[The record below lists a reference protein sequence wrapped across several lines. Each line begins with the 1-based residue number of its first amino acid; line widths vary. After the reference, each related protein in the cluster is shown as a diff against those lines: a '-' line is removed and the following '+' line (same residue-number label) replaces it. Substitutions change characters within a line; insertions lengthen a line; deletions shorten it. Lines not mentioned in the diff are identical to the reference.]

1 MGATQTDTLTVLY
14 VDPDAEHRQ
23 KVATE
28 VNAAGIRL
36 RFVTDLANLIRA
48 LRLLQPQL
56 VLLHAEVRS
65 PLTVRVLELLASDS
79 GFGQVPVVC
88 LCQDVSDRPFL
99 PQMRTGIV
107 SLLEKPFDPV
117 RHLAALR
124 TLHKN
129 LTVRSGNASGHA
141 ESRDLTALVE
151 HLRRA
156 LRTGTLT
163 IGEGEAVFE
172 RGLLK
177 SARSGDLRGVE
188 ALLAMAATA
197 QSAWTFSEGQVPA
210 APPEELPPAKAERV
224 EELPVLL
231 VDDDQSLCRMFA
243 ALLGRHGLEVQTAA
257 DGFAG
262 FEAVVQNR
270 FELVIADL
278 DMPRMDGWGMLR
290 KLHADF
296 RTRELPVV
304 FLSCHDDY
312 RDTLR
317 ALDAGAQGYL
327 SKSTRPEILAQ
338 QLREALKD
346 RIELRQSLQ
355 SGHTVDLQIGKL
367 GPQWILRE
375 IARRGLS
382 GRIEAHDAW
391 ALYRITF
398 WSGRP
403 VHAFAQAGRHEAEGA
418 RAFNAFIASNGAS
431 GTFERGEF
439 PAKETLGEDLEA
451 LIARACTVLNENE
464 ARVREGLLIKANGV
478 EVNPELYTLYC
489 RVGPRQWLE
498 TARLI
503 CEEKLPPREIIS
515 RVDASPIE
523 VEETL
528 KDLVRRGVVSLRS

>member
-1 MGATQTDTLTVLY
+1 MSATQSDTFTVLY

-23 KVATE
+23 RVATE
-28 VNAAGIRL
+28 VNAAGVRL

-56 VLLHAEVRS
+56 VLLNAEVRS
-65 PLTVRVLELLASDS
+65 PLTSRVLELLAGDPA
-79 GFGQVPVVC
+79 FGRVPVVC
-88 LCQDVSDRPFL
+88 LCTEASEGRFL
-99 PQMRTGIV
+99 EQARTGIV
-107 SLLEKPFDPV
+107 ALLEKPIDPI
-117 RHLAALR
+117 RHVAELRSIHKELAG
-124 TLHKN
+124 
-129 LTVRSGNASGHA
+129 RSGRASGNGD
-141 ESRDLTALVE
+141 SRDLTALVE
-151 HLRRA
+151 HLRRT

-163 IGEGEAVFE
+163 IGEGSAVFE
-172 RGLLK
+172 RGILK
-177 SARSGDLRGVE
+177 SARHGPMRGVE
-188 ALLAMAATA
+188 ALLSMAATP
-197 QSAWTFSEGQVPA
+197 QSGWSFSEGEASSPA
-210 APPEELPPAKAERV
+210 AEELPVFTGERL
-224 EELPVLL
+224 EEFPVLL
-231 VDDDQSLCRMFA
+231 VDDDESLCKMFT
-243 ALLGRHGLEVQTAA
+243 ALLRKHGLEVQTAA

-262 FEAVVQNR
+262 FDAVIQNR
-270 FELVIADL
+270 FELVVADL

-290 KLHADF
+290 KLHDDF

-317 ALDAGAQGYL
+317 ALDAGAQGYF
-327 SKSTRPEILAQ
+327 SKSTRPDVLAT
-338 QLREALKD
+338 QLRDALKD
-346 RIELRQSLQ
+346 RLAARQSLF
-355 SGHTVDLQIGKL
+355 SGHTLDLQVGKL

-375 IARRGLS
+375 IARCKLS
-382 GRIEAHDAW
+382 GRIEAHDNW

-403 VHAFAQAGRHEAEGA
+403 VHAFAQAGRHEAEGQ
-418 RAFNAFIASNGAS
+418 RAFNAFIASNGAT

-451 LIARACTVLNENE
+451 LIARACAVLNENE
-464 ARVREGLLIKANGV
+464 TRAREGLLVTASGV
-478 EVNPELYTLYC
+478 EVNPELYDLYC

-503 CEEKLPPREIIS
+503 CEERLPPRDIIS
-515 RVDASPIE
+515 RVEASPIE